1 MPEQKTEL
9 SPSNASLSRETPSEK
24 LAAQNHENRA
34 RDEAHLAYV
43 SELRA
48 ARRAGV
54 RWRRISRWL
63 GLGIFVFGALLLAYV
78 FWAAYLGLQRFA
90 NPGRLN
96 SDFNSVA
103 GDTLPS
109 VIQAVVA
116 VFGTELLRVFY
127 LLILGFIASAIAARG
142 IQFFAAS
149 EAVIDE
155 AVVPEEQN

>member
-1 MPEQKTEL
+1 MAEKPSQITARTSQDVEKTTFDDE
-9 SPSNASLSRETPSEK
+9 RT
-24 LAAQNHENRA
+24 
-34 RDEAHLAYV
+34 EAHRAEV
-43 SELRA
+43 RAELRA
-48 ARRAGV
+48 ARGAGM
-54 RWRRISRWL
+54 RWRRTARWL
-63 GLGIFVFGALLLAYV
+63 GLGIFLFGATLLFYV
-78 FWAAYLGLQRFA
+78 FWQALTALQRYA

-109 VIQAVVA
+109 VIQAVFT
-116 VFGTELLRVFY
+116 VFGTELLRVLY

-155 AVVPEEQN
+155 AVLPDE